1 MNEKQPTPFKDWMG
15 NKIHIG
21 DTICRVIFQPK
32 EVEVEHG
39 IMFYGEDKSVNTQ
52 TYKSK
57 IKQNPILLID
67 EGLVVERLDSFFVEI
82 KDRNWTITERLAI
95 YTDKTFYLNE
105 NFLIAIKGVS
115 DKREDLEKTSLFKSF
130 L

>member
-1 MNEKQPTPFKDWMG
+1 MKQKETPFKDWQG
-15 NKIHIG
+15 NTIHVG
-21 DTICRVIFQPK
+21 NTICRIKFQPK

-57 IKQNPILLID
+57 IQQEPILLLD
-67 EGLVVERLDSFFVEI
+67 EGLVIERLDSFFVEI
-82 KDRNWTITERLAI
+82 KDGNWTITERLAL

-115 DKREDLEKTSLFKSF
+115 DKIEDLEKTSLFKSF
-130 L
+130 S

>member
-15 NKIHIG
+15 NTIHVG
-21 DTICRVIFQPK
+21 DTICRVMFQPK
-32 EVEVEHG
+32 ETEIEHG
-39 IMFYGEDKSVNTQ
+39 IMFIGKDKSVNTQ
-52 TYKSK
+52 NYKSK
-57 IKQNPILLID
+57 IKQNPILLLD

-82 KDRNWTITERLAI
+82 KDGNWTITERLAI
-95 YTDKTFYLNE
+95 YTDKTFYLYE

-130 L
+130 S

>member
-39 IMFYGEDKSVNTQ
+39 IMFIGEDKSVNTQ

-57 IKQNPILLID
+57 IKQNPILLLD
-67 EGLVVERLDSFFVEI
+67 EGLVIECLDSFFVEV
-82 KDRNWTITERLAI
+82 KDGNWTIRERLTI
-95 YTDKTFYLNE
+95 YTDKIFYLYE

-115 DKREDLEKTSLFKSF
+115 DKIEDLEQTSLFKSF
-130 L
+130 P